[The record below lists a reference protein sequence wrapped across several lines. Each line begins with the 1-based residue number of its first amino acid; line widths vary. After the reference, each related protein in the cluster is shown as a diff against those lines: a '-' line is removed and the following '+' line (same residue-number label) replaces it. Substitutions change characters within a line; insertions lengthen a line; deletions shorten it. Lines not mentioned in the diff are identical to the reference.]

1 MDNNKKIS
9 EKGRLEFINI
19 YCSNELIK
27 IIEE

>member
-9 EKGRLEFINI
+9 EKERLGFINI

-27 IIEE
+27 IIEG